1 MGESIAEGTIV
12 RWLKQVGDAVKR
24 DEPLFEISTDKV
36 DAEIPSPTS
45 GTLLEIKAKE
55 GETVPVNSVVAI
67 IGSGDAKPA
76 PVASPAAEAPAPP
89 APQAAAPVAPPPAE
103 APKAAPAVASAASA
117 EELRRVKSSPVVRKI
132 AEEHG
137 IDIAAI
143 SGTGV
148 DGRVTK
154 QDILKF
160 IEDGGAQKAA
170 AAAPAA
176 AQIAAQAAPTAT
188 PAQAPVRPVAAP
200 SEPAAKSA
208 TAAQAQPFADSDRV
222 EIVPM
227 TIMRRKIA
235 ERMVE
240 SKHTSA
246 HVYSLIEVDYSKTAA
261 LREKLKKEYLERD
274 GVKLTYMPF
283 IIKAVL
289 EGLKKFPVI
298 NASVWGDQIV
308 YKKDY
313 NIGVAVALDWGL
325 IVPVVRNA
333 DEKSLLGIA
342 RTVND
347 LGDRA
352 RNKKLKPDEVQGGTF
367 TITNPGVF
375 GGLIGLPVINQPQ
388 VAILGVGGIKKRPV
402 VVDDA
407 IAIRQIGMLS
417 LSYDH
422 RVVDGADADQF
433 LAFVRD
439 IIEAGE
445 FTS

>member
-1 MGESIAEGTIV
+1 
-12 RWLKQVGDAVKR
+12 
-24 DEPLFEISTDKV
+24 
-36 DAEIPSPTS
+36 
-45 GTLLEIKAKE
+45 LLEIKAQE
-55 GETVPVNSVVAI
+55 GETVAVNSVVAV
-67 IGSGDAKPA
+67 IGSGDAKAAPAPAATVEAPAAPAPQPTATAPEPPA
-76 PVASPAAEAPAPP
+76 PVAAPP
-89 APQAAAPVAPPPAE
+89 APAAAPT
-103 APKAAPAVASAASA
+103 AAPAASAQSA
-117 EELRRVKSSPVVRKI
+117 EDLRRVKSSPVVRKI

-137 IDIAAI
+137 VDISAI
-143 SGTGV
+143 QGTGV

-154 QDILKF
+154 QDILQF

-170 AAAPAA
+170 VATAAPVQTAAAIQASAPV
-176 AQIAAQAAPTAT
+176 QTPAAPTA
-188 PAQAPVRPVAAP
+188 PASAPAKPVV
-200 SEPAAKSA
+200 EYGH
-208 TAAQAQPFADSDRV
+208 QPFSDSDRV
-222 EIVPM
+222 EITPM
-227 TIMRRKIA
+227 SIMRRKIA

-246 HVYSLIEVDYSKTAA
+246 HVYSLIEVDYTKTAA
-261 LREKLKKEYLERD
+261 VREKLKGEYLQRD

-283 IIKAVL
+283 IIKAVI
-289 EGLKKFPVI
+289 EGLKKFPIV
-298 NASVWGDQIV
+298 NSSVWGDQIV

-342 RTVND
+342 RSVND
-347 LGDRA
+347 LGERA

-433 LAFVRD
+433 LALVRD
-439 IIEAGE
+439 VIEKGE

>member
-1 MGESIAEGTIV
+1 
-12 RWLKQVGDAVKR
+12 R

-45 GTLLEIKAKE
+45 GTLLEIKVAE
-55 GETVPVNSVVAI
+55 GETVPVNSVVAV
-67 IGSGDAKPA
+67 IGSGDTKPA
-76 PVASPAAEAPAPP
+76 PVATPVAAAASAPAVAASAP
-89 APQAAAPVAPPPAE
+89 ASTSAPLAMSAPVAAPAVAAAAPVA
-103 APKAAPAVASAASA
+103 STGAASSA
-117 EELRRVKSSPVVRKI
+117 EDLRRIKSSPVVRKI

-137 IDIAAI
+137 IDIAGI
-143 SGTGV
+143 HGTGI

-160 IEDGGAQKAA
+160 IEAGGAQQAA
-170 AAAPAA
+170 ATAQAAAQSATPVTTTPTPATTAPAA
-176 AQIAAQAAPTAT
+176 IPSV
-188 PAQAPVRPVAAP
+188 APVAPPNVPV
-200 SEPAAKSA
+200 SKPA
-208 TAAQAQPFADSDRV
+208 AQPFADSDRV

-261 LREKLKKEYLERD
+261 VRDKLKKEFLERD

-289 EGLKKFPVI
+289 EGLKKFPII

-352 RNKKLKPDEVQGGTF
+352 RHKKLKPDEVQGGTF

-407 IAIRQIGMLS
+407 IAIRQTGMLS

-433 LAFVRD
+433 LALVRD
-439 IIEAGE
+439 VIEKGE

>member
-1 MGESIAEGTIV
+1 MAQAGGRHGQA
-12 RWLKQVGDAVKR
+12 RRA
-24 DEPLFEISTDKV
+24 
-36 DAEIPSPTS
+36 
-45 GTLLEIKAKE
+45 TLLEIKAQE
-55 GETVPVNSVVAI
+55 GETVAVNSVVAV
-67 IGSGDAKPA
+67 IGSGDTAAAPA
-76 PVASPAAEAPAPP
+76 PAAAVEAPAPQP
-89 APQAAAPVAPPPAE
+89 TVTAPEPSAPVA
-103 APKAAPAVASAASA
+103 APSAPVAAPTATPAASPQSA
-117 EELRRVKSSPVVRKI
+117 EDLRRVKSSPVVRKI

-137 IDIAAI
+137 VDISAI
-143 SGTGV
+143 QGTGV

-154 QDILKF
+154 QDILQF
-160 IEDGGAQKAA
+160 IEDGGAQKTAPA
-170 AAAPAA
+170 EATAAPAQTA
-176 AQIAAQAAPTAT
+176 AAVQASAPVQTPTAPTA
-188 PAQAPVRPVAAP
+188 PASAPAK
-200 SEPAAKSA
+200 PAVEYGH
-208 TAAQAQPFADSDRV
+208 QPFSDSDRV
-222 EIVPM
+222 EITPM
-227 TIMRRKIA
+227 SIMRRKIA

-246 HVYSLIEVDYSKTAA
+246 HVYSLIEVDYTKTAA
-261 LREKLKKEYLERD
+261 VREKLKGEYLQRD

-283 IIKAVL
+283 IIKAVI
-289 EGLKKFPVI
+289 EGLKKFPIV
-298 NASVWGDQIV
+298 NSSVWGDQIV

-342 RTVND
+342 RSVND
-347 LGDRA
+347 LGERA

-433 LAFVRD
+433 LALVRD
-439 IIEAGE
+439 VIEKGE